1 MSRLHLDANA
11 MVALADPTGSVWTS
25 VMQQI
30 QAGALP
36 ETSAVAWHE
45 FVRGPLTAEDR
56 LRVERLLDARV
67 LAVTRSTAE
76 LAAVLFNATGRRRAS
91 TADCFIA
98 ATAIEMGAALVTI
111 NVEDFKRF
119 EGHGLRL
126 LRA

>member
-1 MSRLHLDANA
+1 MKRLHLDANA
-11 MVALADPTGSVWTS
+11 MIALADPKGNVWKI
-25 VMQQI
+25 VMEQI
-30 QAGALP
+30 QGGALP

-45 FVRGPLTAEDR
+45 FARGPLNSEDR
-56 LRVERLLDARV
+56 LLVERLLDGRV

-98 ATAIEMGAALVTI
+98 AAAIEMRAALVTI

-119 EGHGLRL
+119 EGHGLKL
-126 LRA
+126 LTP